1 MEKPVRLKLKVI
13 TNKRITYWFCNPF
26 SNYSY
31 YVLIPVGEKGMVVGW
46 GGGGG
51 AEGTQKQEYNC
62 LSLMVSS

>member
-13 TNKRITYWFCNPF
+13 TNKRITYRFCNPF

-46 GGGGG
+46 RGGRGH
-51 AEGTQKQEYNC
+51 AKTRVQ
-62 LSLMVSS
+62 LP